1 MQSLF
6 QSGTHQYQNK
16 KISDFLRSVIIT
28 ESTAGT
34 GTYLYVD
41 DMTELHGLRE
51 IEAKITA

>member
-16 KISDFLRSVIIT
+16 KISELLRSVIIT

-34 GTYLYVD
+34 GTFLYVD
-41 DMTELHGLRE
+41 DVTELHGLGE
-51 IEAKITA
+51 IKAKIIA